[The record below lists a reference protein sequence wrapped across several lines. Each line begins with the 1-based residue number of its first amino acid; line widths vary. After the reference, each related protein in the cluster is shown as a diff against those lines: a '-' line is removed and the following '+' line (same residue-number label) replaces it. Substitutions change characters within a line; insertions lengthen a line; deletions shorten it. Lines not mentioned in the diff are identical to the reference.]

1 MPVNH
6 CRSRALFWNTE
17 LKSNSIRRSVEV
29 WLLLLALTVLLQA
42 GCSSNYLAASSK
54 TKVELRGYWEIESAS
69 SDDAQKLLQ
78 KESDNADRGTN
89 LRKEIQRLLRG
100 SGLALVRQEF
110 GVLSADT
117 MSIEADQFSFGF
129 DYEPG
134 TYRDVSLGRRDR
146 GIWKVYSG
154 WDSDVFTVDSTSSDI
169 RVVERYLIDA
179 NGKLIVDFMIR
190 ADGNNVELK
199 RVFKRRSQVPDWS

>member
-1 MPVNH
+1 MLF
-6 CRSRALFWNTE
+6 ALIAV
-17 LKSNSIRRSVEV
+17 S
-29 WLLLLALTVLLQA
+29 QA
-42 GCSSNYLAASSK
+42 GCSSNYLSTSSE
-54 TKVELRGYWEIESAS
+54 TKVDLRGYWEIERVS
-69 SDDAQKLLQ
+69 SDDVRKLME

-100 SGLALVRQEF
+100 SGIALVRQEF
-110 GVLSADT
+110 GVLSADS

-134 TYRDVSLGRRDR
+134 TYRDVSLGRREK

-154 WDSDVFTVDSTSSDI
+154 WDSDIFTVESTSSDI
-169 RVVERYLIDA
+169 RVVERYLMELDE
-179 NGKLIVDFMIR
+179 KLIVEFMVK

-199 RVFKRRSQVPDWS
+199 RVFKRRSQFPDKP

>member
-1 MPVNH
+1 M
-6 CRSRALFWNTE
+6 
-17 LKSNSIRRSVEV
+17 KSNCVRRSGEV
-29 WLLLLALTVLLQA
+29 WLLLFALILLSQA
-42 GCSSNYLAASSK
+42 GCSSNYLAVSSN
-54 TKVELRGYWEIESAS
+54 TNVDLRGYWEIESAS
-69 SDDAQKLLQ
+69 SDDVRKLMQ
-78 KESDNADRGTN
+78 RESDNADRGTN

-100 SGLALVRQEF
+100 SGIALVRQEF

-154 WDSDVFTVDSTSSDI
+154 WDSDVFTVESTSSDI
-169 RVVERYLIDA
+169 RVVERYFMEADE
-179 NGKLIVDFMIR
+179 KLIVDFMVR
-190 ADGNNVELK
+190 ADGNSVELK
-199 RVFKRRSQVPDWS
+199 RFFKRRSQIPDKP

>member
-1 MPVNH
+1 M
-6 CRSRALFWNTE
+6 
-17 LKSNSIRRSVEV
+17 KSNCVSRSGEV
-29 WLLLLALTVLLQA
+29 WLLLFALILLSQA
-42 GCSSNYLAASSK
+42 GCSSNYLAVSSK
-54 TKVELRGYWEIESAS
+54 TNVDLRGYWEIESAS

-199 RVFKRRSQVPDWS
+199 RVFKRRSQVPD

>member
-1 MPVNH
+1 MRPFLF
-6 CRSRALFWNTE
+6 ALIAVS
-17 LKSNSIRRSVEV
+17 LP
-29 WLLLLALTVLLQA
+29 
-42 GCSSNYLAASSK
+42 GCSSNYLGPSSE
-54 TKVELRGYWEIESAS
+54 TSVDLRGYWEIERVS
-69 SDDAQKLLQ
+69 SDDSRKLME
-78 KESDNADRGTN
+78 KENDYADRGKN

-100 SGLALVRQEF
+100 SGIALVRQEF

-154 WDSDVFTVDSTSSDI
+154 WDSDVFTIDSTSSDI
-169 RVVERYLIDA
+169 RVVERYLMEA
-179 NGKLIVDFMIR
+179 NGRLILEFIVR

-199 RVFKRRSQVPDWS
+199 RVFTRRARPVD

>member
-1 MPVNH
+1 MWPLL
-6 CRSRALFWNTE
+6 CALIAVF
-17 LKSNSIRRSVEV
+17 
-29 WLLLLALTVLLQA
+29 QA
-42 GCSSNYLAASSK
+42 GCSSNYLAPSSE
-54 TKVELRGYWEIESAS
+54 TNVDLRGYWEIERVS
-69 SDDAQKLLQ
+69 SDDVRKLME

-100 SGLALVRQEF
+100 SGIALVRQEF
-110 GVLSADT
+110 GVLSADS

-134 TYRDVSLGRRDR
+134 TYRDVSLGRRER

-154 WDSDVFTVDSTSSDI
+154 WDSDVFTVESTSSDI
-169 RVVERYLIDA
+169 RVVERYLMEADE
-179 NGKLIVDFMIR
+179 KLIVDFMVR

-199 RVFKRRSQVPDWS
+199 RVFKRRSEIPDKP

>member
-1 MPVNH
+1 M
-6 CRSRALFWNTE
+6 
-17 LKSNSIRRSVEV
+17 KSNSIRRSVEA
-29 WLLLLALTVLLQA
+29 WLLLLALTVLFQA

-54 TKVELRGYWEIESAS
+54 TNVELRGYWEIESAS
-69 SDDAQKLLQ
+69 SDDARKLMQ
-78 KESDNADRGTN
+78 KEIDNADGGSN

-100 SGLALVRQEF
+100 SGIALVLQEF
-110 GVLSADT
+110 GVLLADS
-117 MSIEADQFSFGF
+117 MLIEADQFSFGF

-146 GIWKVYSG
+146 GIWKVYAG

-199 RVFKRRSQVPDWS
+199 RVFKRRSQVPD

>member
-1 MPVNH
+1 MLIAV
-6 CRSRALFWNTE
+6 
-17 LKSNSIRRSVEV
+17 
-29 WLLLLALTVLLQA
+29 LALSQA
-42 GCSSNYLAASSK
+42 GCLSNYLAASSE
-54 TKVELRGYWEIESAS
+54 TNVDLRGYWEIESAS
-69 SDDAQKLLQ
+69 SDDVRKLMQ

-89 LRKEIQRLLRG
+89 LRKEIQRLLKG
-100 SGLALVRQEF
+100 SGIALVRQEF
-110 GVLSADT
+110 GVLSADII
-117 MSIEADQFSFGF
+117 SIEADQFSFGF

-134 TYRDVSLGRRDR
+134 TYRDVSLGRRAR

-199 RVFKRRSQVPDWS
+199 RVFKRRSQASD

>member
-1 MPVNH
+1 MLF
-6 CRSRALFWNTE
+6 ALIAVSQVACT
-17 LKSNSIRRSVEV
+17 
-29 WLLLLALTVLLQA
+29 
-42 GCSSNYLAASSK
+42 SNYLAPSAQ
-54 TKVELRGYWEIESAS
+54 TNVDLRGYWEIERLS
-69 SDDAQKLLQ
+69 SDDVRKLME

-89 LRKEIQRLLRG
+89 LRNEIQRLLRG
-100 SGLALVRQEF
+100 SGIALVRQEF
-110 GVLSADT
+110 GVLSADG

-154 WDSDVFTVDSTSSDI
+154 WDSDVFTVESISSGI
-169 RVVERYLIDA
+169 RVVERYSTEADE
-179 NGKLIVDFMIR
+179 KLIVDFTVR

-199 RVFKRRSQVPDWS
+199 RVFKRRSQILDKP

>member
-1 MPVNH
+1 M
-6 CRSRALFWNTE
+6 
-17 LKSNSIRRSVEV
+17 
-29 WLLLLALTVLLQA
+29 
-42 GCSSNYLAASSK
+42 
-54 TKVELRGYWEIESAS
+54 S

-134 TYRDVSLGRRDR
+134 TYRDVSLGRRVR

-169 RVVERYLIDA
+169 RVVERYLIEA

-199 RVFKRRSQVPDWS
+199 RVFKRRSQVPD